1 MSCGKKYDS
10 GSCVIDILK
19 DIVDAQN
26 DVLHEC
32 VTSCE
37 QSIADLLGDTGGGS
51 NFDTVPVI
59 LYCKDCKPF
68 KGFGSKKGGNHCEVK
83 GSFFFRVKSVD
94 EHGCA
99 VLELLFADNHHH
111 HGGVGGMEESSSESH
126 HHHHHN
132 KFDPKSPADQSCED
146 LRASGI
152 CITVD
157 LNCFCHV
164 TCLPATAAL

>member
-26 DVLHEC
+26 DVLHDC
-32 VTSCE
+32 TTSCE
-37 QSIADLLGDTGGGS
+37 QSIADLLGDSNGGS
-51 NFDTVPVI
+51 GFDTVPVI
-59 LYCKDCKPF
+59 LYCKDGCKPF
-68 KGFGSKKGGNHCEVK
+68 KGYGSKRSGDRCNVK

-94 EHGCA
+94 DDGCA
-99 VLELLFADNHHH
+99 ILELLFSDRN
-111 HGGVGGMEESSSESH
+111 GDDEDSRDD
-126 HHHHHN
+126 
-132 KFDPKSPADQSCED
+132 DPKSPADQSCRD

-164 TCLPATAAL
+164 TCLPAASTL

>member
-1 MSCGKKYDS
+1 MSCGKKFDS

-32 VTSCE
+32 MTSCE
-37 QSIADLLGDTGGGS
+37 QSIADLLGDTGGGN

-68 KGFGSKKGGNHCEVK
+68 KGFGSKKSNSECEIK

-94 EHGCA
+94 DDGCA
-99 VLELLFADNHHH
+99 VVELLFADDHHHGPVGGVDESSDESYHHH
-111 HGGVGGMEESSSESH
+111 HK
-126 HHHHHN
+126 N
-132 KFDPKSPADQSCED
+132 KFDPKSPADQDCAN

>member
-1 MSCGKKYDS
+1 MSCGKNFDS

-26 DVLHEC
+26 DVMHDC
-32 VTSCE
+32 TTSCE
-37 QSIADLLGDTGGGS
+37 QSIADLLGDTGNGGS

-68 KGFGSKKGGNHCEVK
+68 KGFGSRRGGDDCEVR

-94 EHGCA
+94 DDGCA
-99 VLELLFADNHHH
+99 ILELLFSDDRRGRGDDEEGGRGRGSGHHH
-111 HGGVGGMEESSSESH
+111 R
-126 HHHHHN
+126 N
-132 KFDPKSPADQSCED
+132 NPTDPADQDCDD

-164 TCLPATAAL
+164 TCLPAAQTL

>member
-1 MSCGKKYDS
+1 MSCGKHQNS

-26 DVLHEC
+26 DVLHDC
-32 VTSCE
+32 MTSCE

-68 KGFGSKKGGNHCEVK
+68 KGFGSRRSGDGCDVK

-94 EHGCA
+94 EDGCA
-99 VLELLFADNHHH
+99 VLELLFADKWHGPVGDFEESPGELCHH
-111 HGGVGGMEESSSESH
+111 HGH
-126 HHHHHN
+126 
-132 KFDPKSPADQSCED
+132 DPKSPADQNCED

>member
-1 MSCGKKYDS
+1 MSCGKKFDS

-26 DVLHEC
+26 DVMHDC
-32 VTSCE
+32 TTSCE

-51 NFDTVPVI
+51 GFDTVPVI
-59 LYCKDCKPF
+59 LYCKDGCTPF
-68 KGFGSKKGGNHCEVK
+68 KGYGSSRSGERCNVR

-94 EHGCA
+94 DDGCA
-99 VLELLFADNHHH
+99 ILELLFAERRRHEDN
-111 HGGVGGMEESSSESH
+111 GDEVESSRH
-126 HHHHHN
+126 
-132 KFDPKSPADQSCED
+132 KDDDPKSPADQSCRN

-164 TCLPATAAL
+164 TCLPAAQTL

>member
-1 MSCGKKYDS
+1 MSCGNNFDS

-32 VTSCE
+32 TTSCE
-37 QSIADLLGDTGGGS
+37 QSIADLLGDTGGS

-68 KGFGSKKGGNHCEVK
+68 KGFGSKKSDDDCQVK

-94 EHGCA
+94 DDGCA
-99 VLELLFADNHHH
+99 VFELLFAENNHGSVAGEESPDESWGRH
-111 HGGVGGMEESSSESH
+111 HGF
-126 HHHHHN
+126 N
-132 KFDPKSPADQSCED
+132 PKSPADQSCKN

>member
-1 MSCGKKYDS
+1 MSCGKRFDS

-26 DVLHEC
+26 DVMHDC
-32 VTSCE
+32 TTSCE
-37 QSIADLLGDTGGGS
+37 RSIADLLGDTGGGS
-51 NFDTVPVI
+51 GFDTVPVI
-59 LYCKDCKPF
+59 LYCKDGCTPF
-68 KGFGSKKGGNHCEVK
+68 KGYGSKRSGDDCKVK

-94 EHGCA
+94 DDGCA
-99 VLELLFADNHHH
+99 ILELLFADRWRDDDEDDDEVEGSRRHRN
-111 HGGVGGMEESSSESH
+111 
-126 HHHHHN
+126 
-132 KFDPKSPADQSCED
+132 FDPKSPADQSCKD

-164 TCLPATAAL
+164 TCLPAAATL

>member
-1 MSCGKKYDS
+1 MSCGKNNNS

-26 DVLHEC
+26 DVMHDC
-32 VTSCE
+32 TTSCE

-51 NFDTVPVI
+51 GFDTVPVI
-59 LYCKDCKPF
+59 LYCKDGCKPF
-68 KGFGSKKGGNHCEVK
+68 KGFGSTRSGNDCEVR

-94 EHGCA
+94 NDGCA
-99 VLELLFADNHHH
+99 ILELLLADRWGRVDSEDDEDEVEASRHHRGH
-111 HGGVGGMEESSSESH
+111 
-126 HHHHHN
+126 
-132 KFDPKSPADQSCED
+132 DPNSPADQSCRN

-164 TCLPATAAL
+164 TCLPAAATL

>member
-1 MSCGKKYDS
+1 MSCGKHHNS
-10 GSCVIDILK
+10 GSCVTDILK

-26 DVLHEC
+26 DVLNDC
-32 VTSCE
+32 LTSCE
-37 QSIADLLGDTGGGS
+37 QSIADLLGDTAGGS

-68 KGFGSKKGGNHCEVK
+68 KGFGSKRNGNSCDVK

-94 EHGCA
+94 DDGCA
-99 VLELLFADNHHH
+99 ILELLFADHNGRF
-111 HGGVGGMEESSSESH
+111 GGDDESPDESH
-126 HHHHHN
+126 HHH
-132 KFDPKSPADQSCED
+132 KRFDPRSPAEQNCES

-157 LNCFCHV
+157 LKCFCHV

>member
-1 MSCGKKYDS
+1 MSCGKNYDS

-26 DVLHEC
+26 DVMHDC
-32 VTSCE
+32 TTSCE
-37 QSIADLLGDTGGGS
+37 RSIADLLGDTGGGS
-51 NFDTVPVI
+51 GFDTVPVI
-59 LYCKDCKPF
+59 LYCKDGCKPF
-68 KGFGSKKGGNHCEVK
+68 KGYGSKRSGEGCDVR

-94 EHGCA
+94 NDGCA
-99 VLELLFADNHHH
+99 ILELLFADRWHR
-111 HGGVGGMEESSSESH
+111 GDDEESGDEDFRGKH
-126 HHHHHN
+126 DC
-132 KFDPKSPADQSCED
+132 DPKSPADQSCRN

-164 TCLPATAAL
+164 TCLPAAATL

>member
-1 MSCGKKYDS
+1 MSCGKNYDS

-26 DVLHEC
+26 DVMHDC
-32 VTSCE
+32 TTSCE
-37 QSIADLLGDTGGGS
+37 RSIADLLGDTGGGS
-51 NFDTVPVI
+51 GFDTVPVI

-68 KGFGSKKGGNHCEVK
+68 KGFGSKRGGDDCEIK

-94 EHGCA
+94 NDGCA
-99 VLELLFADNHHH
+99 ILELLFSDRNHRDDEDDSR
-111 HGGVGGMEESSSESH
+111 GRGY
-126 HHHHHN
+126 
-132 KFDPKSPADQSCED
+132 DPKSPAYQNCED

-157 LNCFCHV
+157 LKCFCHV
-164 TCLPATAAL
+164 TCLPAAQTL